1 MLIIIKKNLKNLYHQ
16 VKQRVI
22 AQKNKAK
29 KLLIKFKLIKIKI
42 NILIRSQKT
51 MIRRYKF
58 ITKGH
63 LKNFHKS
70 LPTIIPKQLTTKHK

>member
-1 MLIIIKKNLKNLYHQ
+1 MLIVIRKNLKSLYHQ

-29 KLLIKFKLIKIKI
+29 KLLIKFKIIKI
-42 NILIRSQKT
+42 NIRISSKKK

-58 ITKGH
+58 TTKGH
-63 LKNFHKS
+63 L
-70 LPTIIPKQLTTKHK
+70 

>member
-1 MLIIIKKNLKNLYHQ
+1 MLIIIKKNIKNLYHQ

-29 KLLIKFKLIKIKI
+29 KLLIKFKLIKI
-42 NILIRSQKT
+42 NIRISSKKK

-58 ITKGH
+58 
-63 LKNFHKS
+63 
-70 LPTIIPKQLTTKHK
+70 TTKDHL